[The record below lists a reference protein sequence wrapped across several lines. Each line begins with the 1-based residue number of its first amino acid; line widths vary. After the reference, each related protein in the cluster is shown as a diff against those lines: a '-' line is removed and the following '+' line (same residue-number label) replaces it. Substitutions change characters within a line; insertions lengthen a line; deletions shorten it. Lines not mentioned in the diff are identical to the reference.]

1 MSKIYTPMTNVLSA
15 EFPNNSLSAGAWLWS
30 SSILF
35 CNYDDIDNDN
45 NGCKDGNSN
54 DLKLSQYKV
63 EISHN
68 LDVFDPVKNMEQ
80 S

>member
-1 MSKIYTPMTNVLSA
+1 M
-15 EFPNNSLSAGAWLWS
+15 S
-30 SSILF
+30 SSQWHWTTKI
-35 CNYDDIDNDN
+35 DN

-54 DLKLSQYKV
+54 DLKLSKYKV

-80 S
+80 SQSPEKFEKI

>member
-1 MSKIYTPMTNVLSA
+1 M
-15 EFPNNSLSAGAWLWS
+15 S
-30 SSILF
+30 SSQWHWTTK
-35 CNYDDIDNDN
+35 IDY

-54 DLKLSQYKV
+54 DLKLSKYKV

-80 S
+80 SVAQKILENLTFSFSI